1 MFKIVVRVIVALF
14 AIAKTWKQPKYSL
27 TDEEKRCGT
36 YLYNGI
42 WLSHKK
48 YKMMPFVSNMD
59 RPRDHTKWSKPKT
72 TMILLIGGI

>member
-42 WLSHKK
+42 
-48 YKMMPFVSNMD
+48 
-59 RPRDHTKWSKPKT
+59 
-72 TMILLIGGI
+72 